1 MSQKTTDIE
10 SLESILSYIV
20 SKPEAIEITRKVDEM
35 GVLLILKV
43 DRSDMGIVIGR
54 NGEMANAIKKY
65 IKKVGQVNNM
75 NIRLRIDEPQGTEN
89 EESSEINNPEKSNT
103 SNTVD
108 EAPLEIEEQK
118 PKEVIAPPTPKPT
131 SIDLEDFSLN

>member
-1 MSQKTTDIE
+1 MTQKTVDILA
-10 SLESILSYIV
+10 LESILSFIV
-20 SKPEAIEITRKVDEM
+20 RTPESIEMTRKVDEM

-75 NIRLRIDEPQGTEN
+75 NIRLRIDEPQEG
-89 EESSEINNPEKSNT
+89 EELEGETNVVDEEVKEKSSKKMIKETVT
-103 SNTVD
+103 SDSKSDDNND
-108 EAPLEIEEQK
+108 H
-118 PKEVIAPPTPKPT
+118 
-131 SIDLEDFSLN
+131 DLEEFSLT

>member
-1 MSQKTTDIE
+1 MTQKTVDILA
-10 SLESILSYIV
+10 LESILSFIV
-20 SKPEAIEITRKVDEM
+20 RTPESIEMTRKVDEM

-75 NIRLRIDEPQGTEN
+75 NIRLRIDEPLEGELGEGQTESDTN
-89 EESSEINNPEKSNT
+89 EVSENTPIKKIKKEESSDVSSEGKS
-103 SNTVD
+103 SN
-108 EAPLEIEEQK
+108 
-118 PKEVIAPPTPKPT
+118 
-131 SIDLEDFSLN
+131 DLEEFSLT

>member
-1 MSQKTTDIE
+1 MTQKTVDILA
-10 SLESILSYIV
+10 LESILSFIV
-20 SKPEAIEITRKVDEM
+20 RTPESIEMTRKVDEM

-75 NIRLRIDEPQGTEN
+75 NIRLRIDEPQEG
-89 EESSEINNPEKSNT
+89 EELEGETNIVDEEVKEKSSKKMIKETVT
-103 SNTVD
+103 SDSKSDDNND
-108 EAPLEIEEQK
+108 H
-118 PKEVIAPPTPKPT
+118 
-131 SIDLEDFSLN
+131 DLEEFSLT

>member
-1 MSQKTTDIE
+1 MTQKTVDILA
-10 SLESILSYIV
+10 LESILSFIV
-20 SKPEAIEITRKVDEM
+20 RTPESIEMTRKVDEM

-75 NIRLRIDEPQGTEN
+75 NIRLRIDEPQEGEGMEGETN
-89 EESSEINNPEKSNT
+89 VVDEEVKEKSSKKMIKETVT
-103 SNTVD
+103 SDTKSDDNND
-108 EAPLEIEEQK
+108 H
-118 PKEVIAPPTPKPT
+118 
-131 SIDLEDFSLN
+131 DLEEFSLT

>member
-1 MSQKTTDIE
+1 MTQKTVDILA
-10 SLESILSYIV
+10 LESILSFIV
-20 SKPEAIEITRKVDEM
+20 KSPESIEMTRKVDEM

-75 NIRLRIDEPQGTEN
+75 NIRLRIDEPQEGEGMEGGAN
-89 EESSEINNPEKSNT
+89 EVVDEVKEKT
-103 SNTVD
+103 SNKMIKETVNEGSNSED
-108 EAPLEIEEQK
+108 
-118 PKEVIAPPTPKPT
+118 
-131 SIDLEDFSLN
+131 SNDHDLEEFSLT

>member
-1 MSQKTTDIE
+1 MSQKTTDIQ

-75 NIRLRIDEPQGTEN
+75 NIRLRIDEPQGSEN
-89 EESSEINNPEKSNT
+89 EESTEIKNEEITDATIEPETLEVEVKVT
-103 SNTVD
+103 MPEPV
-108 EAPLEIEEQK
+108 APK
-118 PKEVIAPPTPKPT
+118 APST
-131 SIDLEDFSLN
+131 DLEDFSLN

>member
-1 MSQKTTDIE
+1 MTQKTVDILA
-10 SLESILSYIV
+10 LESILSFIV
-20 SKPEAIEITRKVDEM
+20 KSPESIEMTRKVDEM

-75 NIRLRIDEPQGTEN
+75 NIRLRIDEPQEGEGMEGGEN
-89 EESSEINNPEKSNT
+89 EVVDEVKEKT
-103 SNTVD
+103 SNKIIKETVNEGSNSD
-108 EAPLEIEEQK
+108 D
-118 PKEVIAPPTPKPT
+118 
-131 SIDLEDFSLN
+131 SNDHDLEEFSLT

>member
-1 MSQKTTDIE
+1 MTQKTVDILA
-10 SLESILSYIV
+10 LESILSFIV
-20 SKPEAIEITRKVDEM
+20 RTPESIEMTRKVDEM

-75 NIRLRIDEPQGTEN
+75 NIRLRIDEPQEGESVEFDEVN
-89 EESSEINNPEKSNT
+89 VLEEVKEK
-103 SNTVD
+103 
-108 EAPLEIEEQK
+108 
-118 PKEVIAPPTPKPT
+118 TPKKMIKET
-131 SIDLEDFSLN
+131 VSEGSNSNDESDHDLEEFSLT

>member
-1 MSQKTTDIE
+1 MTQKTVDILA
-10 SLESILSYIV
+10 LESILSFIV
-20 SKPEAIEITRKVDEM
+20 RSPESIEMTRKVDEM

-75 NIRLRIDEPQGTEN
+75 NIRLRIDEPQEGEGLEGEVVEASDEVKEKTSKKMIKETV
-89 EESSEINNPEKSNT
+89 SSESN
-103 SNTVD
+103 SDDNSD
-108 EAPLEIEEQK
+108 H
-118 PKEVIAPPTPKPT
+118 
-131 SIDLEDFSLN
+131 DLEEFSLT

>member
-1 MSQKTTDIE
+1 MTQKTVDILA
-10 SLESILSYIV
+10 LESILSFIV
-20 SKPEAIEITRKVDEM
+20 RSPESIEMTRKVDEM

-75 NIRLRIDEPQGTEN
+75 NIRLRIDEPQEGEGLEGEVVEASDEAKEKTSKKMIKETV
-89 EESSEINNPEKSNT
+89 SSESN
-103 SNTVD
+103 SDDNSD
-108 EAPLEIEEQK
+108 H
-118 PKEVIAPPTPKPT
+118 
-131 SIDLEDFSLN
+131 DLEEFSLT